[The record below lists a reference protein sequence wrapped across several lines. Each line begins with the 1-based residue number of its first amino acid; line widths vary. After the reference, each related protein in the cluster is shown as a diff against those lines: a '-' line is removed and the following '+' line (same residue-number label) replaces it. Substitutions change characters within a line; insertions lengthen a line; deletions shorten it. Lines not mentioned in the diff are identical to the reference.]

1 MHQPRFGNIVFQFLF
16 WSELLQESFS
26 FEALTGRLYK
36 QRVSALD
43 VFLRLGVSI
52 FSPT

>member
-1 MHQPRFGNIVFQFLF
+1 MHQPHFGNIVFQFLF
-16 WSELLQESFS
+16 SSELLQDSFS
-26 FEALTGRLYK
+26 FEGLTGRLYK
-36 QRVSALD
+36 QKVSTLD